1 MDSEILTKLTLLFV
15 AIAQLFMVL
24 ICIFALRRYQD
35 LVSVIFDK
43 LELLEDIIQKDNS
56 TLGFFDSTSKSID
69 SKSEKKSS
77 CLSSLCEEATK
88 SIDSEFQSKT
98 TSAQIETQ
106 QEFLRSFR

>member
-69 SKSEKKSS
+69 SKSEKNPLVLAASAKKLLSLLI
-77 CLSSLCEEATK
+77 LSSNQKLLLRRLRH
-88 SIDSEFQSKT
+88 SKN
-98 TSAQIETQ
+98 
-106 QEFLRSFR
+106 F